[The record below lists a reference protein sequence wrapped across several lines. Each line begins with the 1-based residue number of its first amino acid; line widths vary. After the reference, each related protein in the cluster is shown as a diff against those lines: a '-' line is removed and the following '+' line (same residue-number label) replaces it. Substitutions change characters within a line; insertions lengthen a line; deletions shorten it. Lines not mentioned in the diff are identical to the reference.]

1 MMCYALP
8 LAALVVALEWAQQTA
23 WPQSQ
28 SVRDQ
33 LFVGGLRD
41 GHGDIF
47 YSLLLLL
54 LPCCMQ
60 EWSEKKNKSKK
71 YGVDRCGCKWHW
83 HSFKSVCDL
92 PLGHVE
98 PHNFFVPI
106 AIFGIDVISCAL
118 DCVRNQIWW
127 NFVRCVRHCGAQQI
141 VRLIDTMIERFGA
154 WPHTWQSD
162 YFWHSTYKYIFW
174 WSSFAGPYL
183 VVVAAAKIERTF
195 GCRATLQSTF
205 CLFLSIGSLNNK

>member
-33 LFVGGLRD
+33 LYVGGLRD

-60 EWSEKKNKSKK
+60 EWSEKKKQNQKVRSRQMRLQMALAFVQI
-71 YGVDRCGCKWHW
+71 GVWLA
-83 HSFKSVCDL
+83 F
-92 PLGHVE
+92 
-98 PHNFFVPI
+98 
-106 AIFGIDVISCAL
+106 
-118 DCVRNQIWW
+118 
-127 NFVRCVRHCGAQQI
+127 
-141 VRLIDTMIERFGA
+141 
-154 WPHTWQSD
+154 
-162 YFWHSTYKYIFW
+162 
-174 WSSFAGPYL
+174 
-183 VVVAAAKIERTF
+183 RT
-195 GCRATLQSTF
+195 CRATLFFCSNRNFRNWRNFLCVGLCSKPDLVEFRSLREALRCTTNCASNWHDDWTF
-205 CLFLSIGSLNNK
+205 RRMTSYMTERLLLTFDL